1 MQGSFSSLTASQFRS
16 HVSNLNK
23 RADEIINLTSS
34 ESDDD
39 KSSITKVES
48 EQHDDLE
55 VYSYLL
61 QWCSTVK

>member
-1 MQGSFSSLTASQFRS
+1 MRGPFSSLTASQFRS